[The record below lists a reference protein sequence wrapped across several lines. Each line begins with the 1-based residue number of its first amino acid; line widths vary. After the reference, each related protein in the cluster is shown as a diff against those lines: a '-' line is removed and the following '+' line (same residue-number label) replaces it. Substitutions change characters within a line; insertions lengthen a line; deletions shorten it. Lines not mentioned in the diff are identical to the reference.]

1 MISPKVKVKKSMSK
15 VISHTIKEISKKAKN
30 KDKESINGIKN
41 NIILD
46 SLKITKWMA
55 LDNTSASTINTKESF
70 VMVKNKEKARCTIL
84 IKIGHMKVS
93 SKTI

>member
-1 MISPKVKVKKSMSK
+1 MISPKAKAKKSMSK
-15 VISHTIKEISKKAKN
+15 VISLTIKEISKKAKN

-55 LDNTSASTINTKESF
+55 LDNT
-70 VMVKNKEKARCTIL
+70 
-84 IKIGHMKVS
+84 
-93 SKTI
+93 